1 LLEENLLD
9 EESPVFEREDPM
21 LEEEKEDEKREETI
35 EEKRE
40 AEKGK
45 ALERFLKKR
54 QEGKNEEFEA
64 TMTAAAASLRQAMFQ
79 QPSTQASTQLQ
90 EPKPTRLT
98 VHKAPSSQNRAS
110 IST

>member
-1 LLEENLLD
+1 
-9 EESPVFEREDPM
+9 VFEREDTM
-21 LEEEKEDEKREETI
+21 LEEEKRVERT

-40 AEKGK
+40 AEKGN

-79 QPSTQASTQLQ
+79 QPSIQPSAQLQ
-90 EPKPTRLT
+90 EPKPARLA